1 MASVEEATAEVGGGD
16 ERVREKTS
24 GVSREVKEGVT

>member
-1 MASVEEATAEVGGGD
+1 MVSVEEAASEVVGGD
-16 ERVREKTS
+16 ERVREKTG